1 MALRARITRRTSCGS
16 GVAAAQS
23 SVAPPENAAARC
35 RDCDTRHNRT
45 VTQLTVA
52 RVGATEAAGL
62 RRLLDSN
69 PVHNVYLR
77 SELRLL
83 GTAAP
88 WWCVT
93 DGHELRAVVLA
104 GALTVPYLPDP
115 GDAPRLAEATRAHTP
130 PHLMVGP
137 RDAVR
142 ALHACLEPRRPAR
155 EIHDPQPV
163 MVIDRQRLRVLP
175 PAPIRRTTKRD
186 VDALAV
192 AAAMMHREEMSADS
206 APPDATAWKARMSQL
221 VDRGWSWAWI
231 EGGQVVFKAELSAWT
246 PDVVQ
251 VQGVFTGPSRRGR
264 GVATAG
270 MIALCSLLLDEVP
283 MVALYVNGYNQEALR
298 VYGRVGF
305 EQQGE
310 FATVMY

>member
-1 MALRARITRRTSCGS
+1 MA
-16 GVAAAQS
+16 
-23 SVAPPENAAARC
+23 
-35 RDCDTRHNRT
+35 
-45 VTQLTVA
+45 QLTVT
-52 RVGATEAAGL
+52 RVGPAEVAAL
-62 RRLLDSN
+62 ERLLDSD
-69 PVHNVYLR
+69 PIDNVYLR

-83 GTAAP
+83 GTGAP
-88 WWCVT
+88 WWCVS
-93 DGHELRAVVLA
+93 DGSELRGVVLA

-115 GDAPRLAEATRAHTP
+115 TDAPRLAEAIRGTTP

-137 RDAVR
+137 RAAVL

-163 MVIDRQRLRVLP
+163 MVIDRRRLRVLP
-175 PAPIRRTTKRD
+175 PAPIRASTRRD

-192 AAAMMHREEMSADS
+192 AAAMMHREELSADT
-206 APPDATAWKARMSQL
+206 APPDATAWRARMTQL
-221 VDRGWSWAWI
+221 VDRGWSWVWTEAN
-231 EGGQVVFKAELSAWT
+231 QVVFKAELSAWT
-246 PDVVQ
+246 EDVVQ
-251 VQGVFTGPSRRGR
+251 IQGVFTGPSRRGR

-270 MIALCSLLLDEVP
+270 MTALCALLLEKVP
-283 MVALYVNGYNQEALR
+283 LVTLYVNGYNQAALR

>member
-1 MALRARITRRTSCGS
+1 M
-16 GVAAAQS
+16 
-23 SVAPPENAAARC
+23 
-35 RDCDTRHNRT
+35 
-45 VTQLTVA
+45 TQLTVG
-52 RVGATEAAGL
+52 RVGPTEVGAL
-62 RRLLDSN
+62 ERLLDSD
-69 PVHNVYLR
+69 PVDNVYLR

-88 WWCVT
+88 WWCVS
-93 DGHELRAVVLA
+93 DGGELRAAVLA

-115 GDAPRLAEATRAHTP
+115 GDAPRLAEATRAHTQ

-137 RDAVR
+137 RAAVL
-142 ALHACLEPRRPAR
+142 ALHACLEPRRRAR

-163 MVIDRQRLRVLP
+163 MVVDRQRLRILP
-175 PAPIRRTTKRD
+175 PAPLRPSTRRD

-192 AAAMMHREEMSADS
+192 AAAMMHREELSADS
-206 APPDATAWKARMSQL
+206 APPDASAWRARMTQL

-231 EGGQVVFKAELSAWT
+231 EAGQVVFKAELSAWT

-251 VQGVFTGPSRRGR
+251 IQGVFTAPSRRGR

-270 MIALCSLLLDEVP
+270 MTALSSLLLERVP
-283 MVALYVNGYNQEALR
+283 LVTLYVNGYNQAAQR
-298 VYGRVGF
+298 VYRRVGF

-310 FATVMY
+310 FATVLY